1 MKKNLFILTE
11 EEKNRIL
18 NLHISATK
26 SQYLSEQDA
35 TTPASTTPESP
46 TPTDTNQT
54 PENKNQILTF
64 NDRDYIYKKEGDKYF
79 FRLQRNPASA
89 KAQEFKKSGRF
100 LDWTEAKGGSLDAIK
115 KLNFQ
120 PENLTTKK
128 PTQIQTNTTPQTDLT
143 AKTTTGTT
151 VGGGGEQ
158 QIINP
163 MEDAKKSLPKIDTLD
178 AVKSREVIAWSKT
191 PQGQYVLK
199 TPADQREAAL
209 DNLDRIRGDKE
220 TRRLKKEIRQALGM
234 AADTLAGRV
243 GSAIKGGV
251 QGAKQGFRQQT
262 T

>member
-18 NLHISATK
+18 NMHISATK

-35 TTPASTTPESP
+35 TTP
-46 TPTDTNQT
+46 TDTNQT
-54 PENKNQILTF
+54 PENKSQILTF
-64 NDRDYIYKKEGDKYF
+64 NDRDYVYKKEGDKYF
-79 FRLQRNPASA
+79 FRLQQNPVSA
-89 KAQEFKKSGRF
+89 RAQEFKKAGRF
-100 LDWTEAKGGSLDAIK
+100 LDWTEAKGKALDVIK

-120 PENLTTKK
+120 PVNLTTKK
-128 PTQIQTNTTPQTDLT
+128 STQVQINTTPQTDLT
-143 AKTTTGTT
+143 AQTTKGTT
-151 VGGGGEQ
+151 VGGGGEQQ

-163 MEDAKKSLPKIDTLD
+163 MEDAKKLLPKIDTLD

-191 PQGQYVLK
+191 PQGQYILK

-234 AADTLAGRV
+234 AADTLSGRV